1 MPGGSSLSA
10 AGDASH
16 FGLAPLTKPPRPS
29 VAQNPRVAPA
39 PPRVDVERF
48 RAELR
53 EAGVED
59 MIGTLLSTFVQD
71 APVRFAAL
79 EQATQNQDA
88 KAVETAAHAF
98 KSGAGTIHATCLAGS
113 LSDAE
118 TAGRTGHL
126 ESTTDLLEEIRNEY
140 LAVLREL
147 EATLSNGN

>member
-1 MPGGSSLSA
+1 MLTNP
-10 AGDASH
+10 
-16 FGLAPLTKPPRPS
+16 PLPPE
-29 VAQNPRVAPA
+29 AQDSQIDQG

-53 EAGVED
+53 EAGVEE
-59 MIGTLLSTFVQD
+59 MVGTLLSTFVQD

-88 KAVETAAHAF
+88 RAVERAAHAF
-98 KSGAGTIHATCLAGS
+98 KSGAGTIHATSLAAA

-118 TAGRTGHL
+118 TAGRTGQL
-126 ESTTDLLEEIRNEY
+126 ESTAGLLERIRNEY
-140 LAVLREL
+140 QAVMREL